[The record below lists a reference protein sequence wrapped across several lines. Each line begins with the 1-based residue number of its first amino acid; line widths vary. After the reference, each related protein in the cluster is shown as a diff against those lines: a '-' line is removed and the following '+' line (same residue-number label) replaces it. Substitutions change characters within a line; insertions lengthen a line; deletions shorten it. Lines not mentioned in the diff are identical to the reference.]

1 MPFMQC
7 SYVPPFMSHVEARNL
22 FWEFDKDKDGK
33 IKCSELK
40 AMLTNMGIELK
51 DKDVSRLF
59 AKADKDGE

>member
-1 MPFMQC
+1 
-7 SYVPPFMSHVEARNL
+7 MSHVEARNL

-59 AKADKDGE
+59 AKADKDG